1 MKADALL
8 NAYIDLNL
16 LVCAGALLW
25 LAARYLMRR
34 TSLATSYGPQLYL
47 LNGMTVLLAATPI
60 LVLALNASG
69 IGNPPTLSDVLV
81 AQYLQGNVS
90 MSAVQFETMIGMR
103 EDLVRDLSTGTALWS
118 QLVSA
123 FILVGT
129 TISVLLLGTAIL
141 RLRHALASAYRWKR
155 IGRVD
160 LLLSDDTAVAYSTR
174 GLFRRY
180 VVLPTSLLNDSRDL
194 RLTLAHELQHFRQRD
209 VETAFLM
216 ECLRPLLFWNPAY
229 YLWRRDMRA
238 VREYACDQALSSR
251 GRFDLRSYCE
261 CLIRATERARKSPV
275 FLSSRSPSVALLE
288 RREIRHTPIL
298 ARRIIAVTEQRPH
311 EHQGLVWG
319 GVSAAI
325 ACAVIA
331 TAFLIQRPGDWSHDR
346 LMLSTVVNLERMAH
360 RNTGQTGV
368 SAWSSSVFVPLDR

>member
-1 MKADALL
+1 
-8 NAYIDLNL
+8 
-16 LVCAGALLW
+16 
-25 LAARYLMRR
+25 MRR
-34 TSLATSYGPQLYL
+34 TSLATSYGPQLHL

-90 MSAVQFETMIGMR
+90 MSAVQFESMIGMR

-118 QLVSA
+118 QIVSA

-141 RLRHALASAYRWKR
+141 RLRHALVSAYRWKR

-288 RREIRHTPIL
+288 RREIHHTPIL

-311 EHQGLVWG
+311 EHQSLVWG